1 MIQKQSVGIVGA
13 GSVGVA
19 TAYALFNQKMAS
31 EIILTDI
38 NEKLVKGEALDLMHG
53 QLFIGNVSVKAGDY
67 SDMKEASIIVISAGV
82 GQSSSEESRLDLLKK
97 NLQIFKEIINHIDR
111 HNPNAII
118 IIATN
123 PVDILTYAVQKMSSR
138 PPAKIIGTGTLL
150 DTARFRYLLGH
161 YYGVNPQSVH
171 AYILGEHGD
180 SELPI
185 WSKATIG
192 GKPVSQGEIMGKS
205 MDKDKR
211 EAIFKETKEAAYNII
226 DLKGHTDSAIGVA
239 ITHIVRSLF
248 HDDQSVMPVSV
259 DANGSYGI
267 DNICLSLPAVI
278 GLDGIQ
284 SYVLP
289 DLNHDEI
296 ALLRHSAS
304 VLKDKINELDEF

>member
-304 VLKDKINELDEF
+304 VLKDKINEFD